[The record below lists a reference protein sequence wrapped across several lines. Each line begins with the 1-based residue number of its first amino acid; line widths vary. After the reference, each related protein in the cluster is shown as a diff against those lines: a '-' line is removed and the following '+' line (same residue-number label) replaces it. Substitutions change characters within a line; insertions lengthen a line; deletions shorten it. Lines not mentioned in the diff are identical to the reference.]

1 MCAPLRPSF
10 MSPMRALP
18 LLPLLVLLVASAAGA
33 QASSP
38 AGASLELSH
47 EDRLGENGDF
57 ELRSV
62 EYLLDGRPLGTQ
74 ADGAVQGGAGGV
86 RHPLPPGLRQLDVRV
101 VYEGRSRVF
110 SYVEG
115 YRFVMRGRVMLNA
128 RPGDTVRITSTALA
142 REGVTV
148 QWQQRPAFLLTGQPQ
163 EAVVGIEYGPVENT
177 PLAEAAAARVVDEV
191 LAEARRHADAS
202 AARAEA
208 PGTCELSPVFFGFSD
223 TRLSPDAQGVLR
235 RSAECL
241 LQRPGLRVRL
251 EGHTD
256 TSGPESVN
264 TSLGQGRA
272 QSVAA
277 YLLSLGLGSARL
289 VLASEGDARPPCAE
303 STAECH
309 ARSRRV
315 ELVAEPASP

>member
-1 MCAPLRPSF
+1 MPT
-10 MSPMRALP
+10 MRSVP
-18 LLPLLVLLVASAAGA
+18 LLSLLALAVASAASA
-33 QASSP
+33 QATPS
-38 AGASLELSH
+38 AGTWLELRH
-47 EDRLGENGDF
+47 EDRLATAGSY

-62 EYLLDGRPLGTQ
+62 EYLLDGTPLATQ
-74 ADGAVQGGAGGV
+74 PDGG

-115 YRFVMRGRVMLNA
+115 YRFVMRGRVTLAA
-128 RPGDTVRITSTALA
+128 RPGDTVRITSTGYE
-142 REGVTV
+142 RQGVTV

-177 PLAEAAAARVVDEV
+177 PLADAAAARLMDEL
-191 LAEARRHADAS
+191 LAEARRRTPPPS
-202 AARAEA
+202 SRAEA
-208 PGTCELSPVFFGFSD
+208 VGSCELAPVFFAFSD
-223 TRLSPDAQGVLR
+223 TRLSPEAEAVLR
-235 RSAECL
+235 RSAACL
-241 LQRPGLRVRL
+241 LQQPGLRVRL

-256 TSGPESVN
+256 ASGPESVN

-277 YLLSLGLGSARL
+277 YLLSLGVQSVRL
-289 VLASEGDARPPCAE
+289 VLETEAATRPPCE
-303 STAECH
+303 EHTPECH

-315 ELVAEPASP
+315 ELVAEPVGP